1 MADGTASVPP
11 TAAPPEV
18 RRLDDLAAY
27 AEGSIVSRMLLKRK
41 TGSVTLFAFDA
52 GEGLSDHTAPFEALA
67 VVTDGEAEITVDGTA
82 QRVRA
87 GEMIPLPA
95 RIPHAVLAVEPF
107 RMLLVMLR
115 A

>member
-1 MADGTASVPP
+1 MPD
-11 TAAPPEV
+11 APALPAQTPEV

-27 AEGSIVSRMLLKRK
+27 AEGSVVSRMLLKQK

-52 GEGLSDHTAPFEALA
+52 GEGLSEHTAPFEAL
-67 VVTDGEAEITVDGTA
+67 VLVTDGEAEVSVAGVP

-87 GEMIPLPA
+87 GETIRLPA
-95 RIPHAVLAVEPF
+95 SVPHALQAVQPF